1 MCLSQSIMSHFQK
14 PFRFVFC
21 LFCLCGFTGNSFAQK
36 GFSFGIKA
44 GANFSQLLTTSLKTP
59 RLTASGSPVVSG
71 GQVVYDFYQD
81 NKSQATGFVGGV
93 YARFGKRIFLQ
104 PEVLVSTKGGSV
116 DLVQTGG
123 TTQKLDV
130 KFTTFDIPL
139 LIGLKL
145 GPLRLNAGP
154 MASLVISENSTL
166 KDSFKQYTTQS
177 ISKTAQDAVF
187 GYQAGA
193 GLSLL
198 GLQLDVRYEGNFSD
212 FSSVGLKT
220 PSGDA
225 RFNSKTSLWQI
236 TAGYGF

>member
-1 MCLSQSIMSHFQK
+1 MDRFRKSVGSICLILCLSG
-14 PFRFVFC
+14 V
-21 LFCLCGFTGNSFAQK
+21 SFNTLAQK

-44 GANFSQLLTTSLKTP
+44 GANFSQLNTTALKTP
-59 RLTASGSPVVSG
+59 RLNSSGSPVVSG
-71 GQVVYDFYQD
+71 GNVVYDFYQD
-81 NKSQATGFVGGV
+81 NKSQVTGFVGGV
-93 YARFGKRIFLQ
+93 YARFGRKVFLQ

-123 TTQKLDV
+123 TTQKLNV

-139 LIGLKL
+139 LLGLKL

-154 MASLVISENSTL
+154 MASLVVSESSTL
-166 KDSFKQYTTQS
+166 KDSFKQYTTQP
-177 ISKTAQDAVF
+177 ISKTAQNAIF

-198 GLQLDVRYEGNFSD
+198 GLQLDVRYEGNLSD

-225 RFNSKTSLWQI
+225 RFTSKTSLWQI